1 MKKILLLAMVGM
13 IGCAKG
19 FRADL
24 VDDSKK
30 DGLPVAYFPIASA
43 TINISSYGDLAA
55 LTKKKHSSIASLLI
69 PQAIADV
76 TQGSGTVNVV
86 YNNPSATT
94 FTLNTSALANSITVS
109 GTDLNLG
116 NISLGSIDDNTLK
129 VCVGVGAPGNKCN
142 RLYIRVFTLGTAT
155 GGITGTAGFINTAG
169 LYGIDVFAGSV
180 PTALGFNASPTAATV
195 TNAATVYTYTI
206 AANKNRVRTSDL
218 SMPAVPIKAD
228 LSNAGNGA
236 YEMNLVVQYALG
248 YQ

>member
-1 MKKILLLAMVGM
+1 MKKLLLLVMMGM

-24 VDDSKK
+24 VDDNKK

-43 TINISSYGDLAA
+43 TINISSYGNLAA
-55 LTKKKHSSIASLLI
+55 LGKKKHSVASLLI

-76 TQGSGTVNVV
+76 SQGSGTVNVV

-116 NISLGSIDDNTLK
+116 NVSLGSIDDNTLK
-129 VCVGVGAPGNKCN
+129 VCVGVGAPSNKCN

-155 GGITGTAGFINTAG
+155 GGITNTAGFINTAG
-169 LYGIDVFAGSV
+169 SYGIDVFAGSV
-180 PTALGFNASPTAATV
+180 LTPIGFNASPNAASV
-195 TNAATVYTYTI
+195 VNAATVYTYTI